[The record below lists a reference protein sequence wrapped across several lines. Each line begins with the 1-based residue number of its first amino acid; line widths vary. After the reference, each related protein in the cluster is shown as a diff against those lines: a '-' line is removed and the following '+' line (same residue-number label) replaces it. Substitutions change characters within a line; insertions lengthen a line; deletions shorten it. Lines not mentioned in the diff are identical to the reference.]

1 MHLSADQLASC
12 LRIEMRSAVQHDVQH
27 SGTLSSVRRS
37 TGHDGRRTEVGVER
51 VAQPSLAHQGRHRT
65 RTKRVRETLRRHKH
79 PPFEYLLMILQ

>member
-37 TGHDGRRTEVGVER
+37 TGHDG
-51 VAQPSLAHQGRHRT
+51 
-65 RTKRVRETLRRHKH
+65 
-79 PPFEYLLMILQ
+79 